1 MGEKSRELYH
11 DEINN
16 LKAFRQK
23 IDTKAIFK
31 EDLDDFSNYYEE
43 LIAQAKVITRVSDR
57 LQKKLDNANIQI
69 QDQNVE
75 IKDKNLELGDTLDQ
89 LAKAKVGRRATTI
102 LYTVAIGV
110 FILEQVFLEPLIE
123 RKLAEQ
129 EITIPYIGL
138 MILAVLFILVK
149 VLESSLEGYFMKREK
164 KRILEKEKSFNDDTE
179 PAFGYN

>member
-1 MGEKSRELYH
+1 MAEKSRELYQ
-11 DEINN
+11 DEIDN

-75 IKDKNLELGDTLDQ
+75 IKDKNLELGTTLDQ
-89 LAKAKVGRRATTI
+89 LAKAKVGKRASTI
-102 LYTVAIGV
+102 LYTVAIGI
-110 FILEQVFLEPLIE
+110 FIVEQVFLEPLIE
-123 RKLAEQ
+123 QKLAE
-129 EITIPYIGL
+129 EEVNVPYIGL

-149 VLESSLEGYFMKREK
+149 LLESSLEGYFMKKEK
-164 KRILEKEKSFNDDTE
+164 KRILEKEKSFKEDAK
-179 PAFGYN
+179 PAFG

>member
-1 MGEKSRELYH
+1 MAEKSRELYH

-75 IKDKNLELGDTLDQ
+75 IKDKNVELATTLDQ
-89 LAKAKVGRRATTI
+89 LAKAKVGKRASTI
-102 LYTVAIGV
+102 MFSVAIGL
-110 FILEQVFLEPLIE
+110 FILEQLFIEPIIE
-123 RKLAEQ
+123 QRVS
-129 EITIPYIGL
+129 IPYL
-138 MILAVLFILVK
+138 DLAILAVLFLIVK
-149 VLESSLEGYFMKREK
+149 FLESGLEGYFMKKEK
-164 KRILEKEKSFNDDTE
+164 KRILEKEKGFTDDAE
-179 PAFGYN
+179 PAFG